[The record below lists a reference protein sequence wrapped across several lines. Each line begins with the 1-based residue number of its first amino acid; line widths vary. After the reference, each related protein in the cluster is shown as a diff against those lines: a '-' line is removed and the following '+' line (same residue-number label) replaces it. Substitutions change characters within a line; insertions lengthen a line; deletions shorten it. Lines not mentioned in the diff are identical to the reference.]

1 MKCVYPRLA
10 AAATFPSLL
19 FSLPPLSSPVQSNPV
34 HWNDPV
40 SQTRS
45 PIKPCSF
52 SWSSSSL
59 HCYFPSCRKRY
70 NFLITDWGAIP
81 RKRTIFITL
90 ITMSKA
96 SAYTSI
102 HNSHLL

>member
-1 MKCVYPRLA
+1 MCLSTPCCCCY
-10 AAATFPSLL
+10 FP
-19 FSLPPLSSPVQSNPV
+19 LPPVLTPPTFKPSPVQSSPLE
-34 HWNDPV
+34 
-40 SQTRS
+40 RS
-45 PIKPCSF
+45 RL
-52 SWSSSSL
+52 WSSSSL